1 MTLQELVSIYF
12 KDVEKVISLG
22 YALGIIILLF
32 VVVGFHL
39 ISHYDKIDKIPRI
52 ICIPYLTLS
61 GIIFISLLAWIFIL
75 RSSASAKL
83 DKLPE
88 SIEYTYNLKDVEF
101 LGKTKSVFNRE
112 SNNFINFT
120 AKDSENKTRVYCLI
134 LKDQKAT
141 VYTLMESY

>member
-1 MTLQELVSIYF
+1 M
-12 KDVEKVISLG
+12 
-22 YALGIIILLF
+22 F

-39 ISHYDKIDKIPRI
+39 ISHYDKIPRI
-52 ICIPYLTLS
+52 ICITYLILL
-61 GIIFISLLAWIFIL
+61 GIICISLLAWIFIL

-88 SIEYTYNLKDVEF
+88 SIENTYNLKDVEF
-101 LGKTKSVFNRE
+101 LGETKSVFNRE

-141 VYTLMESY
+141 VYTLMERY

>member
-39 ISHYDKIDKIPRI
+39 ISRYDKIPRI

-101 LGKTKSVFNRE
+101 LGETKSVFNRE

>member
-39 ISHYDKIDKIPRI
+39 ISHYDKIPRI

-88 SIEYTYNLKDVEF
+88 SIENTYNLKDVEF
-101 LGKTKSVFNRE
+101 LGETKSVFNRE

-141 VYTLMESY
+141 VYTLMEGY